1 MTRRT
6 RRMTFAI
13 IGAIVLLVAITP
25 FVMDVNQFRPFIEGK
40 ASAALGRQ
48 VDLGNLKLSLSSASL
63 TTETLVIAD
72 DPAFSST
79 PFLEARSVSVGVELL
94 PLILSRALEVTTIT
108 IESPQVTVIRNS
120 AGRWN
125 YSSLGSSSSLH
136 SGNVPFKKLEWKNGR
151 VIVGS
156 THSKRRSVYDHVDV
170 TASAVSLTSM
180 FPVSASGDLDGGGH
194 FTPGRQR
201 WTAEPGG
208 CLTHAVR
215 RKAHHPW
222 AQSGC
227 EGIPQSVSRPRRPAR
242 RRRDDC
248 IQGRRKRGQR

>member
-94 PLILSRALEVTTIT
+94 PLILSRALEVTTIS
-108 IESPQVTVIRNS
+108 IESPQVNNLDFKMVATVTARLHGGMGSMVGTSGAIGDAVGAVGDVIGALTRGGTGGS
-120 AGRWN
+120 KGR
-125 YSSLGSSSSLH
+125 SQR
-136 SGNVPFKKLEWKNGR
+136 VPFLVEGTTSDPR
-151 VIVGS
+151 FVPDLSGLVI
-156 THSKRRSVYDHVDV
+156 
-170 TASAVSLTSM
+170 
-180 FPVSASGDLDGGGH
+180 
-194 FTPGRQR
+194 
-201 WTAEPGG
+201 
-208 CLTHAVR
+208 
-215 RKAHHPW
+215 
-222 AQSGC
+222 
-227 EGIPQSVSRPRRPAR
+227 PALMN
-242 RRRDDC
+242 
-248 IQGRRKRGQR
+248 QL